1 MNLIDLLQTASSNML
16 RAKARTFLTI
26 VAIFIGATTITLTN
40 GIGSGVKSYL
50 DQQLGDLGAT
60 NVLFVQQTGAST
72 SPTSGPEK
80 YTYNPDSVV
89 SAGGLGQEQM
99 MMTSKDLAMI
109 RATIPDITSI
119 VPDHSPAPDY
129 IAGTGDKYR
138 LTLVQAFGAGAATM
152 VAGRG
157 VNNES
162 SQNELTVPASYVHPL
177 GYSSDQSIIGNS
189 VTIGIT
195 NAEGVQST
203 VTAMVT
209 GVQQKNLVIGSSCWA
224 NTALA
229 DQLSNIQNAGIPATL
244 TDTFQT
250 ALATLPSNLSADR
263 GNAIKHQLSAEGY
276 TGQTIADE
284 QSTIF
289 TTVNAIIIVFD
300 IFGVIALIAAS
311 FGIINTLFMSVQ
323 ERTKE
328 IGLMRALGMSP
339 RRVFLLFSSEAV
351 LIGFWGSVLGT
362 AFAALA
368 GQVVNAIGTN
378 GFLKDYPGLSLL
390 TFPPSTVATVIVGIM
405 IIAFVAGTLPAL
417 RASRKDPIEA
427 LRYE

>member
-1 MNLIDLLQTASSNML
+1 MKLIDLLQTASSNML
-16 RAKARTFLTI
+16 RAKARTLLTI

-50 DQQLGDLGAT
+50 DQQLGDLGAA
-60 NVLFVQQTGAST
+60 NVLFVQQASAST
-72 SPTSGPEK
+72 SPSRGPEK
-80 YTYNPDSVV
+80 YTYNPNSAV
-89 SAGGLGQEQM
+89 SSGGLGQEQM
-99 MMTSKDLAMI
+99 MLTPSDLTRI
-109 RATIPDITSI
+109 RATVPDITSI
-119 VPDHSPAPDY
+119 VPDYSPAPDY

-157 VNNES
+157 VSNKG
-162 SQNELTVPASYVHPL
+162 SQNELTVPESYVRPL
-177 GYSSDQSIIGNS
+177 GYNSDQSIIGNS

-195 NAEGVQST
+195 NADGVQST
-203 VTAMVT
+203 VTAIVT
-209 GVQQKNLVIGSSCWA
+209 GVEQKNLVIGSSCWA
-224 NTALA
+224 NTALI
-229 DQLSNIQNAGIPATL
+229 DRLNNIQNAGIPAKL

-250 ALATLPSNLSADR
+250 ALATLPSSLSLDR
-263 GNAIKHQLSAEGY
+263 VNAIKDQLSAEGY
-276 TGQTIADE
+276 TGQTMADE

-300 IFGVIALIAAS
+300 IFGVIALIAAA

-339 RRVFLLFSSEAV
+339 RRIFVLFSSEAV
-351 LIGFWGSVLGT
+351 LIGLWGSVLGT
-362 AFAALA
+362 AFAAVA

-378 GFLKDYPGLSLL
+378 GFLKAYPGLSLL
-390 TFPPSTVATVIVGIM
+390 TFPPTTVAAVIVGIM
-405 IIAFVAGTLPAL
+405 IIAFLAGTLPAL
-417 RASRKDPIEA
+417 RASRKDPIAA

>member
-1 MNLIDLLQTASSNML
+1 MKLIDLLQTASSNML

-26 VAIFIGATTITLTN
+26 IAIFIGATTITLTN
-40 GIGSGVKSYL
+40 GIGTGVKTYL
-50 DQQLGDLGAT
+50 DQQLGDLGAA
-60 NVLFVQQTGAST
+60 NVLFVQQTSAST

-80 YTYNPDSVV
+80 YTYNPNSVV
-89 SAGGLGQEQM
+89 SSGGLGQEQM
-99 MMTSKDLAMI
+99 MLTPSDLAKI
-109 RATIPDITSI
+109 RATVPDITSI
-119 VPDHSPAPDY
+119 VPDYSPAPDY

-157 VNNES
+157 VSNKG
-162 SQNELTVPASYVHPL
+162 SQNELTVPESYVRPL
-177 GYSSDQSIIGNS
+177 GYNSDQSIIGNS

-195 NAEGVQST
+195 NAAGVQST
-203 VTAMVT
+203 VTATIT
-209 GVQQKNLVIGSSCWA
+209 GVEQKNLVIGSSGWA
-224 NTALA
+224 NTALIN
-229 DQLSNIQNAGIPATL
+229 QLNNIQNAGIPATL
-244 TDTFQT
+244 TDAFQT
-250 ALATLPSNLSADR
+250 ALATLPSSLSLDR
-263 GNAIKHQLSAEGY
+263 VNAIKDQLSAEGY
-276 TGQTIADE
+276 TGQTMADE

-300 IFGVIALIAAS
+300 IFGVIALIAAA

-339 RRVFLLFSSEAV
+339 RRIFVLFSSEAA
-351 LIGFWGSVLGT
+351 LIGLWGSVLGT

-378 GFLKDYPGLSLL
+378 GFLKAYPGLSLL
-390 TFPPSTVATVIVGIM
+390 TFPPTTVAAVIIGIM
-405 IIAFVAGTLPAL
+405 LIAFLAGTLPAL
-417 RASRKDPIEA
+417 RASRKDPIAA

>member
-1 MNLIDLLQTASSNML
+1 MKLIDLLQTASSNML

-26 VAIFIGATTITLTN
+26 IAIFIGATTITLTN

-60 NVLFVQQTGAST
+60 NVLFVQQTSAST
-72 SPTSGPEK
+72 SPSSGPEK
-80 YTYNPDSVV
+80 YTYNPNSAV
-89 SAGGLGQEQM
+89 SSGGLGQEQM
-99 MMTSKDLAMI
+99 MLTPSDLAKI
-109 RATIPDITSI
+109 RATVPDITSI
-119 VPDHSPAPDY
+119 VPDYSPAPDY

-138 LTLVQAFGAGAATM
+138 LTLVQAFGASAATM

-157 VNNES
+157 VSNKG
-162 SQNELTVPASYVHPL
+162 SQNELTVPESYVRPL
-177 GYSSDQSIIGNS
+177 GYSSDRSIIGNS

-195 NAEGVQST
+195 SADGAQST
-203 VTAMVT
+203 VTAIVT
-209 GVQQKNLVIGSSCWA
+209 GVEQKNLIIGSSGWA
-224 NTALA
+224 NTALI
-229 DQLSNIQNAGIPATL
+229 DQLNNIQNAGIPATL

-250 ALATLPSNLSADR
+250 ALATVPSNLSADR
-263 GNAIKHQLSAEGY
+263 LNAIEQKLSAEGY
-276 TGQTIADE
+276 TGQTMADE

-300 IFGVIALIAAS
+300 IFGVIALIAAA

-339 RRVFLLFSSEAV
+339 RRIFVLFSSEAV
-351 LIGFWGSVLGT
+351 LIGLWGSVLGT

-378 GFLKDYPGLSLL
+378 GFLKAYPGLSLL
-390 TFPPSTVATVIVGIM
+390 TFPPTTVAAVIVGIM
-405 IIAFVAGTLPAL
+405 IIAFLAGTLPAL
-417 RASRKDPIEA
+417 RASRKDPIAA